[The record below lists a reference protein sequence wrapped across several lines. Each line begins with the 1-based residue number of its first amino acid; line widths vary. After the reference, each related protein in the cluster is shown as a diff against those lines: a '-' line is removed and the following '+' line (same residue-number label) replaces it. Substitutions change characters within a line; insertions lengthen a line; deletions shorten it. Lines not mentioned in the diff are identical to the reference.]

1 VFKIGATKEDQ
12 MADAAET
19 ARRYDAAF
27 DEKDTGARMAHLT
40 PDTEVVMPGGM
51 TLRGADQVAGLV
63 QVFWEAVPDG
73 RLTRETEVVAGDTV
87 VTEGTLTGT
96 HTGIFRTPQREIPAS
111 GNRVMLR
118 YASVKEIR
126 EGKITSERLYFDQ
139 LELLQQLGALPPT
152 EQ

>member
-1 VFKIGATKEDQ
+1 

-27 DEKDTGARMAHLT
+27 DEQDTEARMAHLT
-40 PDTEVVMPGGM
+40 PDTEVTMPGM
-51 TLRGADQVAGLV
+51 TLRGADQVADVV
-63 QVFWEAVPDG
+63 QVFWQAVPDG
-73 RLTRETEVVAGDTV
+73 KLTRENEVIAGDT

-96 HTGIFRTPQREIPAS
+96 HTGTFRTPQREIPAS
-111 GNRVMLR
+111 GNRVTLR

-126 EGKITSERLYFDQ
+126 DDKITSERLYFDQ